1 MTEPQTKP
9 TRFYGPVMVG
19 VALLVTLASLP
30 GQTIVIGLF
39 NQPIRESLG
48 LSVLQIS
55 WAYTIGTLAA
65 AAPLQLV
72 GRLAD
77 RLGVRSAVGI
87 VTVGFT
93 IAMALT
99 PLSAGT
105 VSLTVAF
112 FFLRFLGQGSLA
124 MLGGHILAM
133 WYERKL
139 GMQESVRH
147 VGMALGSGVAPLLVL
162 PLIHAVG
169 WRVAM
174 LVLAGVI
181 AAIVL
186 PVVLTIFRN
195 RPEDIGQ
202 HLDGDPAEHATH
214 DTVHGGPPPRDD
226 PAFTLREALG
236 TRAFWVLLSV
246 MVPHGIIGTA
256 LLFHM
261 QTLLQS
267 IGADPAN
274 ADDAIAPWP
283 VATAAAM
290 LAGGWLADRVPPN
303 RVLPVAAL
311 LMGAFCL
318 VIWGATTEGALARW
332 ETVGVGMLVFGL
344 AMGLSVS
351 NANPAIAR
359 YFGRTHHGSIRGTVS
374 TAVVAGT
381 GAGPLLAGWIYETF
395 DHSFTPLLV
404 SFAIAS
410 VPLALI
416 AATLRP
422 PTPPAHGPTGNADP
436 DEPHPPE
443 IAL

>member
-1 MTEPQTKP
+1 MTELAAKP

-30 GQTIVIGLF
+30 GQTVVMGLF
-39 NQPIRESLG
+39 NQPIREALG

-77 RLGVRSAVGI
+77 RLGVRTAVGL

-93 IAMALT
+93 VALALT
-99 PLSAGT
+99 PLSAGA

-112 FFLRFLGQGSLA
+112 FFLRFLGQGSLG

-139 GMQESVRH
+139 GMLESVRH
-147 VGMALGSGVAPLLVL
+147 VGMALGSGAAPLLIL
-162 PLIHAVG
+162 PLIQAVG

-174 LVLAGVI
+174 LILAGVI
-181 AAIVL
+181 AAVLL
-186 PVVLTIFRN
+186 PVVLTIFRS
-195 RPEDIGQ
+195 RPEDVGQ
-202 HLDGDPAEHATH
+202 HLDGDPVEHDTH
-214 DTVHGGPPPRDD
+214 DTLHGGAPPRND

-246 MVPHGIIGTA
+246 MVPPGVIGTA

-261 QTLLQS
+261 QTLLTS

-274 ADDAIAPWP
+274 ADKAVFPWP
-283 VATAAAM
+283 IATAAAM
-290 LAGGWLADRVPPN
+290 LVGGWLADRVRAS
-303 RVLPVAAL
+303 RVLPVAAAV
-311 LMGAFCL
+311 MGASCL
-318 VIWGATTEGALARW
+318 VIWGATTRDDLARW
-332 ETVGVGMLVFGL
+332 EVVGAGMLVFGL
-344 AMGLSVS
+344 AMGLGVS

-374 TAVVAGT
+374 TAIVAGT
-381 GAGPLLAGWIYETF
+381 GAGPLLAGWIYEAS
-395 DHSFTPLLV
+395 DHSFAWLLLG
-404 SFAIAS
+404 FAIAS
-410 VPLALI
+410 VPLALV

-422 PTPPAHGPTGNADP
+422 PTPPAHGPSGKADP
-436 DEPHPPE
+436 DEPDPPE
-443 IAL
+443 VAL

>member
-1 MTEPQTKP
+1 MTELAAKP
-9 TRFYGPVMVG
+9 ARFYGPVMAG

-30 GQTIVIGLF
+30 GQTVVMGLF
-39 NQPIRESLG
+39 NQPIRDALG
-48 LSVLQIS
+48 LSVIEIS

-77 RLGVRSAVGI
+77 RLGVRTAIGL

-93 IAMALT
+93 IALALT
-99 PLSAGT
+99 PLSRGA

-112 FFLRFLGQGSLA
+112 FFLRFLGQGSLG

-139 GMQESVRH
+139 GMHESIRH
-147 VGMALGSGVAPLLVL
+147 VGMALGSGAAPLLVL

-169 WRVAM
+169 WRVA
-174 LVLAGVI
+174 LLIIAGII
-181 AAIVL
+181 AAVL
-186 PVVLTIFRN
+186 LPLVFTIFRN

-202 HLDGDPAEHATH
+202 HLDGDPVEHTTH
-214 DTVHGGPPPRDD
+214 DTLHGGPPPRND

-236 TRAFWVLLSV
+236 TRAFWVLLSA
-246 MVPHGIIGTA
+246 MVPPGIIGTA

-261 QTLLQS
+261 QTLLES

-274 ADDAIAPWP
+274 ADKAIAPWP

-290 LAGGWLADRVPPN
+290 LAGGWLADRVHAN
-303 RVLPVAAL
+303 RVLPIAAL
-311 LMGAFCL
+311 VMGASCL
-318 VIWGATTEGALARW
+318 VIWAATTEVTLARW
-332 ETVGVGMLVFGL
+332 EVIGAGMLVFGL
-344 AMGLSVS
+344 AMGLGVS

-359 YFGRTHHGSIRGTVS
+359 YFGRTHHGSIRGLVS
-374 TAVVAGT
+374 TAIVAGT
-381 GAGPLLAGWIYETF
+381 GAGPLLAGWIYEAF
-395 DHSFTPLLV
+395 DHSFAPLLLA
-404 SFAIAS
+404 FAIAC

-416 AATLRP
+416 AATLCP
-422 PTPPAHGPTGNADP
+422 PTPPTHGPTGT
-436 DEPHPPE
+436 PHPDQPDPPE
-443 IAL
+443 VAL